1 MAGNAIEVRPGKRPA
16 SGPTIFTISDLA
28 EEFDITTRAIRH
40 YEAEG
45 LLTPKRRGNRRVY
58 SRRDRVRLSL
68 ILRGKRLGFSL
79 NDTREL
85 FDLYDSA
92 SDEGAQLS
100 HFVELLDERR
110 HLLERQMQD
119 IREILRE
126 IDAAQMDA
134 LRTMSLRNRRQMDDN
149 ETTEEVRAPDGV

>member
-1 MAGNAIEVRPGKRPA
+1 MASNAIEARPGKRPA
-16 SGPTIFTISDLA
+16 PGPTTFTISDLA
-28 EEFDITTRAIRH
+28 GEFDVTTRAIRH

-45 LLTPKRRGNRRVY
+45 LLTPRRRGNRRVY

-110 HLLERQMQD
+110 RLLERQMQD

-126 IDAAQMDA
+126 IDAAQTDA
-134 LRTMSLRNRRQMDDN
+134 LRTMSRRKRMQID
-149 ETTEEVRAPDGV
+149 ESGIVEESRAPDAV

>member
-1 MAGNAIEVRPGKRPA
+1 MASNAIEAKPGKRPA
-16 SGPTIFTISDLA
+16 AGPTIFTISDLA

-58 SRRDRVRLSL
+58 SRRDRVRLGL

-134 LRTMSLRNRRQMDDN
+134 LRTMSLRKRRQIDEN
-149 ETTEEVRAPDGV
+149 ETTEAVRAPDGV